1 MVIRNKGGLSV
12 PKYLGNVK
20 EEIINTTRIMLEAN
34 GYDKL
39 NIRDIAANSNIGIG
53 TFYNYFK
60 SKNEILSEVI
70 RKEWEKTL
78 KSIDNNLDNQGYTIN
93 KLMFIYS
100 KINEFMK
107 ITHGSGLSEFS
118 KDTDKLEFS
127 RIKEMK
133 KRLRDE
139 LNARVKSAISGKSE
153 ESKVNIYSDL
163 ITRLFISYASEGS
176 EYIEVMKDFFELIL
190 KNN

>member
-1 MVIRNKGGLSV
+1 M

-20 EEIINTTRIMLEAN
+20 EEIINVTRMMLEDK

-39 NIRDIAANSNIGIG
+39 NIREIATNCNIGIG

-60 SKNEILSEVI
+60 SKSEIFSEI
-70 RKEWEKTL
+70 MRKEWENTL
-78 KSIDNNLDNQGYTIN
+78 KSIDSNLDNKGDTIN

-107 ITHGSGLSEFS
+107 ITHGSGLNEFS
-118 KDTDKLEFS
+118 MGTEKLDFS

-133 KRLRDE
+133 KGLRDE
-139 LNARVKSAISGKSE
+139 LNARVKSVISGKSE
-153 ESKVNIYSDL
+153 DSKLDTYSDL
-163 ITRLFISYASEGS
+163 ITRLFISYASDGFEG
-176 EYIEVMKDFFELIL
+176 IEAMKDFFELIL
-190 KNN
+190 KNY